1 MSKPAADFY
10 EFDGFR
16 LDARKRLLQRAGE
29 VLSLTPKAFDT
40 LLALVESGG
49 RVIEKDELMQAV
61 WPDTIVEESALAR
74 NIYLL
79 RKTLGES
86 PEEHRYIVTVPG
98 RGYRFVANVTP
109 LSEEQTE
116 LVVATR
122 TRASI
127 VTEEEEETERW
138 REGETERQ
146 REDDSLLSISPSPH
160 LSVSP
165 TPRLPLLPT
174 LLGGITMLV
183 ILAFAYRELTR
194 QAKQPATGA
203 AAKSIAVLPFKPL
216 VADSHDEILE
226 MGMADVL
233 ITRLSNLKQI
243 VVRPTSAVRKYTA
256 LDQDSLAAGRELKV
270 DAVFDGNLQRVGE
283 RIRVT
288 VRLLNTSDG
297 TPVWAET
304 FDEKFTDLF
313 TVEDKLSEKLA
324 AALALK
330 LSPAERQLLARRYT
344 ENAEAF
350 QAYLKGRYFWYRWT
364 RADLQKAI
372 AYFEQAIKV
381 DPSYAPAYSG
391 LSDSYHLLGY
401 LGFAAPREAYPKV
414 LAAAKQALQLDDT
427 LGEAHLSLAKKMF
440 FYDWDLPGAK
450 QEIERALEL
459 SPNYSDA
466 HSMYGTYWQAL
477 GQSAEAI
484 AERKRAVD
492 LDPVTPFTANAVGWS
507 YFYAHQYD
515 QAIECYKKALELDA
529 NFVNAYLDLGNV
541 YYQKG
546 MYDEAVAAWLKH
558 RSLTGGQP
566 ETIALLKQ
574 AYATGGIKGYWQK
587 DLDLAN
593 EQLKQGRVGGWRMAR
608 IYTELGD
615 KDQAFAWLNRA
626 YEERTSLMIFLKV
639 VPFFESL
646 HSDPRFAD
654 LLRRIGLPQ

>member
-1 MSKPAADFY
+1 MSKPAVDFY

-16 LDARKRLLQRAGE
+16 LDARKRLLLRERE

-40 LLALVESGG
+40 LLVLVESGG

-86 PEEHRYIVTVPG
+86 PDEHRFIVTVPG

-127 VTEEEEETERW
+127 VTEEEETERW
-138 REGETERQ
+138 RDREMERQ
-146 REDDSLLSISPSPH
+146 REEKHS

-165 TPRLPLLPT
+165 SPYLSVYRTSRLPLLPT
-174 LLGGITMLV
+174 LLGGVTMLV

-203 AAKSIAVLPFKPL
+203 AVKSIAVLPFKPL
-216 VADSHDEILE
+216 VAESHDEVLE

-256 LDQDSLAAGRELKV
+256 LEQDSVAAGRELKV
-270 DAVFDGNLQRVGE
+270 DVVLDGNLQRVGE
-283 RIRVT
+283 RIRLT

-313 TVEDKLSEKLA
+313 TVEDKLSEKLTR
-324 AALALK
+324 ALALK
-330 LSPAERQLLARRYT
+330 LSPAEQQLLARRYT
-344 ENAEAF
+344 ENTEAF
-350 QAYLKGRYFWYRWT
+350 QAYLKGRYFWTRWT
-364 RADLQKAI
+364 RAGLQKAI
-372 AYFEQAIKV
+372 EYFEQAIKV
-381 DPSYAPAYSG
+381 DPNYAPAYAG
-391 LSDSYHLLGY
+391 LADSYHLLGY
-401 LGFAAPREAYPKV
+401 LGFVPPREAYPKSV
-414 LAAAKQALQLDDT
+414 AAAKQALQLDNA
-427 LGEAHLSLAKKMF
+427 LGEAHLSLAKTKF
-440 FYDWDLPGAK
+440 FYEWDLPGAK
-450 QEIERALEL
+450 RETERALEL
-459 SPNYSDA
+459 SSNYADA
-466 HSMYGTYWQAL
+466 HCMYATYWQAV

-492 LDPVTPFTANAVGWS
+492 LDPVTPFTVNAVGWS
-507 YFYAHQYD
+507 YFYGRQYD
-515 QAIECYKKALELDA
+515 SAIEWYKKALELDS
-529 NFVNAYLDLGNV
+529 NFVLPHNDLGNA
-541 YYQKG
+541 YHQKG
-546 MYDEAVAAWLKH
+546 MYAEAVAEFLKQ

-566 ETIALLKQ
+566 ETNALLKQ

-587 DLDLAN
+587 DLELSN
-593 EQLKQGRVGGWRMAR
+593 EQLKQGRVSGWRMAR

-615 KDQAFAWLNRA
+615 KDQAFAWLERA
-626 YEERTSLMIFLKV
+626 YEERNNLMIFLKV
-639 VPFFESL
+639 APFFESL
-646 HSDPRFAD
+646 HSDSRFAD